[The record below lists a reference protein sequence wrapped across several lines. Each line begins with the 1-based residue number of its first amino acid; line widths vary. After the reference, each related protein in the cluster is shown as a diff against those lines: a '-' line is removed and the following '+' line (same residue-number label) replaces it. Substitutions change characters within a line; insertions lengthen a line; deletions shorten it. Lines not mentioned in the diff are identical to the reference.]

1 MVPTLP
7 VTSFTFS
14 SHVTSCG
21 SESDDIL
28 KSKSGSSQSSSKVMM
43 YSVNKES
50 EIGTGNMVCIPSSA
64 NSLLF
69 YFMVLK

>member
-1 MVPTLP
+1 MGLVPALP
-7 VTSFTFS
+7 LTSFTFS

-28 KSKSGSSQSSSKVMM
+28 KSSSKVMM